1 MKCFAPTLYNMATVI
16 QSCICILSKLKLCP
30 VIIQPPQNLCCSE
43 TWHCEDEHSNA
54 SCLSVFAYPQCCFF
68 SPFFAP
74 VLALDVTRWPPL
86 SPPEQTAPCRMD
98 FLYTMPHCVL
108 TPLLDTSGDLRT
120 KKKKEK
126 EKQLAMSRRFFKSPA
141 HHAEKTRLWEVIN
154 LWHAYKVVFVQG
166 TTVNIFVLL
175 CFFPLWVRVTPAA
188 PRTAPF
194 AGCCYSGQ
202 HPRQFPGVAGEA
214 QPPQEEI
221 RTVCTVVRN
230 KTPCKFL
237 SLKFAIIR
245 SCSC

>member
-1 MKCFAPTLYNMATVI
+1 MLP
-16 QSCICILSKLKLCP
+16 
-30 VIIQPPQNLCCSE
+30 SE

-68 SPFFAP
+68 SPFFRTCACFGHDP
-74 VLALDVTRWPPL
+74 LASSLPL

-98 FLYTMPHCVL
+98 FLYTMHHCVL

-120 KKKKEK
+120 NKKKKRK
-126 EKQLAMSRRFFKSPA
+126 KNNWQCQGDFSNHQLTMLRR
-141 HHAEKTRLWEVIN
+141 RLWEVIN

-202 HPRQFPGVAGEA
+202 HPRQFPGVPGDA
-214 QPPQEEI
+214 QLPQKEI